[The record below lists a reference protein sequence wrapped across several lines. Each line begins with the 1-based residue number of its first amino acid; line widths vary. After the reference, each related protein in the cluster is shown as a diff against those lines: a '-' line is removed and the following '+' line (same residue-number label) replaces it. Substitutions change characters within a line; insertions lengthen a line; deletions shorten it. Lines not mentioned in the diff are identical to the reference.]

1 MHNHTNVKPLPH
13 LKKAVLI
20 GNPNVG
26 KSLIFGCLTGRYVT
40 VSNYP
45 GTTVEI
51 TLGDMK
57 IGSEIIS
64 LIDTPGINSLTPISE
79 DERVVRDILLKEN
92 ITSVIQV
99 VDAKNLER
107 GLYITTQTAEMGLPT
122 LIVLNMMDEAQTRGV
137 DINIAE
143 LSRRLGV
150 PIVPTVA
157 TQRKGIERIKKELPN
172 SSIPRVRVSYSQTV
186 EESLEEI
193 EKIIPNPHF
202 SRFIGLSIL
211 SGDGSLNED
220 LISRVP
226 KDKLSSLA
234 QLHHFSQISSKE
246 YPISYFIGLKR
257 LELAKNITQK
267 VSATS
272 FKSGSRILET
282 LGRISIHPVFGIPIL
297 VSVLY
302 VAWLFVGKLGA
313 GVFVDFLEG
322 TIFERYINPF
332 FKIVIPK
339 IIPINLLSDF
349 LVGDF
354 GVITMA
360 LTYSL
365 AIIFPVICT
374 FFIFFSLLEDSGYLP
389 RLAIMVDRVFK
400 LMGLNGKVVLPMV
413 LGLGCDTM
421 ATLTTRML
429 ETKKERLIVTFL
441 LALGIPC
448 SAQLAV
454 VFAMAS
460 TLPPW
465 GILMWGG
472 EIATLLFIVGFLAS
486 CLVKG
491 ESSDL
496 ILEVPPIRIPQI
508 GNVIIKTL
516 ARLEWYLKEAVP
528 IFILGTIILFILD
541 RLKVLEFIQNL
552 ASPVVVKFLNL
563 PKEATNAFLIGFLR
577 RDYGAAGLFDLQQK
591 GYLSNHQV
599 LVSLVTIT
607 LFVPCIAN
615 FLIIIKEQGLRTA
628 LIIAGIVLFLAL
640 LVGGMTNWILGSLGI

>member
-1 MHNHTNVKPLPH
+1 MHHHIKTKALPNQ
-13 LKKAVLI
+13 KKAVLI

-26 KSLIFGCLTGRYVT
+26 KSLIFGYLTGRYAT

-51 TLGDMK
+51 MLGDME

-64 LIDTPGINSLTPISE
+64 LIDTPGINSLTPTSE

-92 ITSVIQV
+92 ITFVIQV

-107 GLYITTQTAEMGLPT
+107 GLYVTIQIAEMGLPT

-137 DINIAE
+137 DIDIGT
-143 LSRRLGV
+143 LSKRLGV

-157 TQRKGIERIKKELPN
+157 IQRKGIERIKKELPN
-172 SSIPRVRVSYSQTV
+172 SRIPQVRVSYSQTV
-186 EESLEEI
+186 EESLEGI

-211 SGDGSLNED
+211 SGDESVNGNLIGRIPKDE
-220 LISRVP
+220 LIS
-226 KDKLSSLA
+226 LT
-234 QLHHFSQISSKE
+234 QLHHFSQFSSKE

-257 LELAKNITQK
+257 LELAKDISHR

-272 FKSGSRILET
+272 PTSGSHTLET
-282 LGRISIHPVFGIPIL
+282 LGWISIHPVFGIPIL

-322 TIFERYINPF
+322 TVFEGYINPF
-332 FKIVIPK
+332 FKTVISEIV
-339 IIPINLLSDF
+339 PINILRDF

-421 ATLTTRML
+421 ATLTTRIL

-460 TLPPW
+460 TLPSW
-465 GILMWGG
+465 GIFMWGG
-472 EIATLLFIVGFLAS
+472 EITTVLFIVGFLAS

-491 ESSDL
+491 ESRDL

-508 GNVIIKTL
+508 SNVIIKTL

-528 IFILGTIILFILD
+528 VFIWGTIILFVLD
-541 RLKVLEFIQNL
+541 RLKVLEFMQNL

-591 GYLSNHQV
+591 GYLNNHQV

-628 LIIAGIVLFLAL
+628 LIIVGIVFLLAL
-640 LVGGMTNWILGSLGI
+640 LVGGMTNWILGSFGI

>member
-20 GNPNVG
+20 GNPNIG

-51 TLGDMK
+51 TLGDIK

-137 DINIAE
+137 DINIAD
-143 LSRRLGV
+143 LSRKLGV

-172 SSIPRVRVSYSQTV
+172 STIPRVRVSYSQTV

-220 LISRVP
+220 LISRIP
-226 KDKLSSLA
+226 KDKLGSLA

-282 LGRISIHPVFGIPIL
+282 LGWISIHPVFGIPIL

-302 VAWLFVGKLGA
+302 LAWLFVGKLGA

-322 TIFERYINPF
+322 TIFEGYINPF

-339 IIPINLLSDF
+339 IIPTNLLSDF

-421 ATLTTRML
+421 ATLTARML

-472 EIATLLFIVGFLAS
+472 EITTLLFIVGFLAS

-541 RLKVLEFIQNL
+541 RLKILEFIQNL
-552 ASPVVVKFLNL
+552 ASPVVVKILSL

-628 LIIAGIVLFLAL
+628 LIIVGIVLFLAL
-640 LVGGMTNWILGSLGI
+640 LVGGITNWILGSLGI